1 MTRHADGRERPDDPT
16 ESAPDPEH
24 PVGSYAGV
32 TEQPPAQTSGA
43 PRGGVLP
50 TGIAGLDRLLRGGLR
65 PGGLYVVRGG
75 PGCGKSILAH
85 QMGARHIREDGGR
98 VLYLTALVESH
109 QTLLAQARTFG
120 FFDPGVVS
128 HSFYYASLFPALE
141 KGGLTELG
149 EEVRRLVRE
158 REPTLLVIDGVHA
171 LKRVASTLLDYQ
183 RWVHGLETLAAVGGV
198 TVLVLVHPE
207 EDASDPTSTIADGLI
222 DLTTLFVRNRAAKQ
236 LMVLKLR
243 GVPHITGWHGYV
255 IGAEGLR
262 VYPRLESVIAAEG
275 IPAALP
281 PPRVLTFGASAKGM
295 DALLGGGLSSASI
308 TLMPGTAGSGKT
320 NLCLAFL
327 AGGVDEQ
334 GKGEPGLFVG
344 FHETPDRLLL
354 KADALKLHLRKAVA
368 AGTVLLE
375 WQPPTELLG
384 DAMIERVLEL
394 VDRHKIERLV
404 LDTLD
409 DIRRATIPPERELEL
424 FVAMVTALRSRGVT
438 TIIVQDL
445 PRLIG
450 GSFDLPHGG
459 EISPVVDHII
469 HTRYAEI
476 RGELRRLIVAMK
488 LRDRAPDG
496 AIREI
501 LFDDGIRIGDSFPE
515 YDGILSGL
523 PSARDGGRGRSS
535 R

>member
-1 MTRHADGRERPDDPT
+1 MGARTR
-16 ESAPDPEH
+16 
-24 PVGSYAGV
+24 V
-32 TEQPPAQTSGA
+32 TEQPPAHTSGA
-43 PRGGVLP
+43 PREGALP
-50 TGIAGLDRLLRGGLR
+50 TGIPGLDRLLRGGLR
-65 PGGLYVVRGG
+65 RGGLYVVRGG
-75 PGCGKSILAH
+75 PGSGKSVLAH

-120 FFDPGVVS
+120 FFDPGVVT
-128 HSFYYASLFPALE
+128 HSFYYASLYPALE
-141 KGGLTELG
+141 RGGLAELG
-149 EEVRRLVRE
+149 DEVRRLVRE
-158 REPTLLVIDGVHA
+158 HEPSLLVIDGVHA

-198 TVLVLVHPE
+198 TTLVLVHPE
-207 EDASDPTSTIADGLI
+207 DDPSDPTATIADGLL
-222 DLTTLFVRNRAAKQ
+222 DLRTQFLRNRSAKE

-243 GVPHITGWHGYV
+243 GVPHFTGWHGYV
-255 IGAEGLR
+255 IGPDGLR

-275 IPAALP
+275 IPSELP

-295 DALLGGGLSSASI
+295 DELLGGGLSGPSI

-327 AGGVDEQ
+327 AGGVDKR
-334 GKGEPGLFVG
+334 GKGESGLFVG

-354 KADALKLHLRKAVA
+354 KADALKLNFRKAVE
-368 AGTVLLE
+368 AGTVHLE

-384 DAMIERVLEL
+384 DAMVERILDL
-394 VDRHKIERLV
+394 VDRHRVERLV

-409 DIRRATIPPERELEL
+409 DVRRATIPPERELEL

-438 TIIVQDL
+438 TIITQDL

-476 RGELRRLIVAMK
+476 RGELRRMIVAMK

-501 LFDDGIRIGDSFPE
+501 LFDDGIRIGDGFPE

-523 PSARDGGRGRSS
+523 PSARGGQRAGRSG
-535 R
+535 